1 MAFLISNLI
10 LQTGS
15 KKMKEDIL
23 TYLNNKRERTINV
36 ADAENRLQYVKDE
49 RKKYFIIL
57 IFIGIPMFFF
67 GDIIASVLGLLLGV
81 LVIKKIIS
89 LNKQVNLS
97 EENLITEKNSPEYLN
112 GLEDFPEEF
121 YDFETLGY
129 LIYLI
134 QVNRARTLQDAFNL
148 LETMA
153 YQTRQEEIERQNL
166 AYTKEINNRLK
177 ADTFF
182 NALTAWAIWKKR

>member
-89 LNKQVNLS
+89 LNKQVNLF
-97 EENLITEKNSPEYLN
+97 EENLITEKDSPEYLN

>member
-112 GLEDFPEEF
+112 GLEDFPEKF